1 MKKYIHSNLKTGFMK
16 KVLFLTLW
24 LLAGVMLHG
33 AWAQETVD
41 QLKSRADS
49 LYTHYQEQ
57 QALEVYKQ
65 VLDKSPRDYTALWR
79 TSFLMARIGNRQD
92 SKDAKKEYFNKAKAY
107 AGQALDVDSTD
118 AGSNFAM
125 AVAMGRMA
133 LISGAR
139 DRVAASRDIKNF
151 AERALKYDPDHAG
164 ALHVLGRWHLK
175 VANLNF
181 AERMAANVLFGGVPK
196 GASEEKAVEYL
207 ERAVSLKPDFILYR
221 YDLARAY
228 DETGQEQKAIATLN
242 KALTLSPRT
251 PDDPGLLQECR
262 EMLKDL
268 K

>member
-1 MKKYIHSNLKTGFMK
+1 MK
-16 KVLFLTLW
+16 KVFLLTPW
-24 LLAGVMLHG
+24 LVAAWMVIG
-33 AWAQETVD
+33 AQAQGTVD

-49 LYTHYQEQ
+49 LYTSYHEQE
-57 QALEVYKQ
+57 ALEVYKK
-65 VLDKSPRDYTALWR
+65 VLERAPEDYTALWR
-79 TSFLMARIGNRQD
+79 TSFLMSRIGNRQEE
-92 SKDAKKEYFNKAKAY
+92 KDAKKSYFNRAKAY
-107 AGQALDVDSTD
+107 AQKALEVDSTD
-118 AGSNFAM
+118 AESNFAM

-139 DRVAASRDIKNF
+139 DRVAASRDIKKY

-207 ERAVSLKPDFILYR
+207 ERAVSLKPNFILYR

-228 DETGQEQKAIATLN
+228 DETGQEQKALSTLN
-242 KALTLSPRT
+242 KALTLEPRT
-251 PDDPGLLQECR
+251 PDDPGILKECL
-262 EMLKDL
+262 ELMDDL
-268 K
+268 S